1 MALAACLGKG
11 RNACRIE
18 AGHAL
23 LMALLSAAAHS
34 DWLLAAA
41 CRSDANRLQAA
52 GNAAA
57 GTARCDCPGQCVAYP
72 AGYRRE
78 AALDCRRLI
87 AGGCPRPAG

>member
-1 MALAACLGKG
+1 VALAACLGKG

-41 CRSDANRLQAA
+41 CPV
-52 GNAAA
+52 
-57 GTARCDCPGQCVAYP
+57 RCQPVASGGQCCGRNRTLRLP
-72 AGYRRE
+72 RPM
-78 AALDCRRLI
+78 RRLPGRI
-87 AGGCPRPAG
+87 PA